1 MDALTLTDN
10 LLSWRIKQRKQGS
23 CLIHGLETLNFSIP
37 TSFLCAGFELLII
50 ELTLLSVSVF
60 MAQNIFLAFSNLVGT
75 TDYDA
80 FLSLQV
86 DCGFNK

>member
-23 CLIHGLETLNFSIP
+23 CLIHGLNFSIP

-50 ELTLLSVSVF
+50 ELISLLSVSVF